1 MTLRKKRPPEAEKF
15 GAVVRRLRE
24 EKGLTQEELAE
35 RAGIRA
41 TYVGFIER
49 GDNVPTLTIVIQI
62 ASALR
67 VRPSDLLRDF

>member
-1 MTLRKKRPPEAEKF
+1 MKF

-24 EKGLTQEELAE
+24 EKELTQEELAE
-35 RAGIRA
+35 RAGISA

-62 ASALR
+62 ASGLR
-67 VRPSDLLRDF
+67 MRPSDLLRDF